1 MRAVPTWIDKVHDRD
16 KVEQCIYDLAFKPD
30 GSQLIVAAGNRVLVY
45 DTSDG
50 TLIQPL
56 KGHKDTV
63 YCVAYAKDGK
73 RFASGSADKSII
85 IWTSKLEGILKY
97 THNDSIQCVAYNP
110 VSHQLASCSSGD
122 FGLWSPEQ
130 KSVSKHKVNS
140 KITCCGW
147 TNDGQYLA
155 LGMMNG
161 VVSIRNK
168 NGEEKVKIERPG
180 GSSSPIWSI
189 AWNPSKDWWKW
200 MPFCEGEDDEAVDV
214 DSSMPEPLC
223 LLIDTAYSQ
232 SCSSRVEVLGLGRQ
246 LERERQAGRGAET
259 DRSGGE
265 EGEPMLQ
272 GAFSD
277 PDHFSQLRDEHND
290 ILAVA
295 DWGQKL
301 SFYQLSGKQI
311 GKDRTL
317 TYDPC
322 CVSYFSKGEY
332 IVMGGSDKQASLYTK
347 DGVRLGTIG
356 EQSSWVWTCRVK
368 PDSNY
373 VVLGCQDGT
382 IAFFQL
388 IFSTVHGLYKDRYAY
403 RDSMTDV
410 IVQHLITE
418 QKVRIK
424 CRELVKKI
432 AIYRNRLA
440 IQLPEKI
447 LIYELYSDDSSDM
460 HYRIKEKICRKFEC
474 NLLVVCS
481 QHIILCQEKRLQC
494 LSFTSIKEKEWL
506 MESLIRYIKVI
517 GGPPGREGLLVG
529 LKNGAILKIFVD
541 NPFAITLLK
550 QSTSVR
556 CLDMS
561 TSRSKLA
568 VVDEHNTCLVYDIH
582 TKELLFQ
589 EPNANSVAWNTQ
601 CEDMLCFS
609 GSGYLNIK
617 ASNFPV
623 HQQKLQGFVVGYNGS
638 KIFCLHVY
646 SMSAVEVPQSA
657 PMYQYLERRMF
668 KEAYQ
673 IACLGVTD
681 SDWRDLAT
689 EALEGL
695 DFDTAKK
702 AFIRVRDL
710 RYLELINSIEERKKR
725 GESDTE
731 LFLADVYA
739 YQGKFHEAAR
749 LYKRTGLESRALSM
763 YTDLRM
769 FEYAKEFVGA
779 ADPKNTRMLM
789 SKQADWA
796 KNSKEP
802 RAAAQMYLTAGEH
815 LKAIDI
821 IGEHGWVD
829 MLIDIAR
836 KLDKAE
842 REPLAKC
849 AAYFQKLKHH
859 GYASE
864 TYSKMGDLQ
873 ALVHLHVEARH
884 WDEAFS
890 LVEKHA
896 QFKDDVYVPYAQW
909 LAENDRFEEAQKAFH
924 KAGRQSEAV
933 KVLEQLTHNAVVE
946 SRFNDAAYYY
956 WMLSM
961 QCLDIARENEER
973 KEEMLKK
980 FKRFQH
986 LAELYHVYHSIQ
998 RYTVRCSPQMKD
1010 EPFSS
1015 HMPETLFNI
1024 SRYLLH
1030 NLTKDVPLGIS
1041 KVNTLYALAKQS
1053 RTLGAFKLARHAYEK
1068 LQDLHVPSRFQESM
1082 DLGSLTV
1089 RSKPYHDNED
1099 LIPMCYRC
1107 STNNPLLNSQ
1117 GSVCINCKQPFIYS
1131 ASSYEVLP
1139 LVQFYLDKGI
1149 GDEEAVSLIDLE
1161 VPCIDRKAARWQEMS
1176 SGESQSLKLDDG
1188 TEDIE
1193 EDPFMAKLSFEQ
1205 GGSDFVPVV
1214 VSRSVLRS
1222 MSRRDVL
1229 IKRWPKPLQWEYY
1242 RSLLPDVSIT
1252 MCPSCFQMFHSEDYE
1267 LLVLQ
1272 HNCCPYCRRPIDEP
1286 N

>member
-1 MRAVPTWIDKVHDRD
+1 MYCFVFLCV
-16 KVEQCIYDLAFKPD
+16 
-30 GSQLIVAAGNRVLVY
+30 LIVAAGNRVLVY
-45 DTSDG
+45 DTADG

-97 THNDSIQCVAYNP
+97 THNDSIQCVSYNP
-110 VSHQLASCSSGD
+110 VTHQLASCSSGD

-130 KSVSKHKVNS
+130 KSVSKHKVSS

-155 LGMMNG
+155 LGMMSG

-189 AWNPSKDWWKW
+189 AWNPSKD
-200 MPFCEGEDDEAVDV
+200 
-214 DSSMPEPLC
+214 
-223 LLIDTAYSQ
+223 
-232 SCSSRVEVLGLGRQ
+232 
-246 LERERQAGRGAET
+246 
-259 DRSGGE
+259 
-265 EGEPMLQ
+265 
-272 GAFSD
+272 
-277 PDHFSQLRDEHND
+277 EHHD

-295 DWGQKL
+295 DWGQRL

-311 GKDRTL
+311 GKDRQL
-317 TYDPC
+317 NFDPC

-332 IVMGGSDKQASLYTK
+332 IVIGGSDKQASLYTK

-356 EQSSWVWTCRVK
+356 EQNSWVWTCRVK

-373 VVLGCQDGT
+373 VVVGCQDGT

-418 QKVRIK
+418 QKGTLIN
-424 CRELVKKI
+424 LL
-432 AIYRNRLA
+432 NTPQ
-440 IQLPEKI
+440 QLFHTKTHSCEYTSFPDHHTLQRGYI
-447 LIYELYSDDSSDM
+447 LKHL
-460 HYRIKEKICRKFEC
+460 C
-474 NLLVVCS
+474 NLNNACGRCENRML
-481 QHIILCQEKRLQC
+481 EKRLQC
-494 LSFTSIKEKEWL
+494 LSFTSVKEKEWI

-541 NPFAITLLK
+541 NPFPITLLK
-550 QSTSVR
+550 QNTSVR

-646 SMSAVEVPQSA
+646 SMAAVEVPQSA

-702 AFIRVRDL
+702 
-710 RYLELINSIEERKKR
+710 ERKKR
-725 GESDTE
+725 GENNSE

-739 YQGKFHEAAR
+739 YQGKFHEAAK
-749 LYKRTGLESRALSM
+749 LYKRSGYDNRALTM

-769 FEYAKEFVGA
+769 FEYAKDFLA
-779 ADPKNTRMLM
+779 SADPKDTKLLM
-789 SKQADWA
+789 KKQADWA

-802 RAAAQMYLTAGEH
+802 RAAADMYLTAGENM
-815 LKAIDI
+815 KAIEI

-829 MLIDIAR
+829 MLIDLAR

-842 REPLAKC
+842 REPLSRC
-849 AAYFQKLKHH
+849 AEFFQKLNHH
-859 GYASE
+859 GYAAE
-864 TYSKMGDLQ
+864 TYSKMGDLK
-873 ALVHLHVEARH
+873 ALVQLHVQARH

-890 LVEKHA
+890 LVEKHP
-896 QFKDDVYVPYAQW
+896 QYKDDVYVPYAQW

-924 KAGRQSEAV
+924 KAGRQAEAV

-946 SRFNDAAYYY
+946 SRFNDASYYY

-961 QCLDIARENEER
+961 QCLDIARDNEEK

-980 FKRFQH
+980 FHCFQH
-986 LAELYHVYHSIQ
+986 LAELYHVYHSIH
-998 RYTVRCSPQMKD
+998 RYMV

-1015 HMPETLFNI
+1015 NMPETLFNL
-1024 SRYLLH
+1024 SRFLFH
-1030 NLTKDVPLGIS
+1030 NLTKDIPLGIS
-1041 KVNTLYALAKQS
+1041 KVYTLYALAKQS
-1053 RTLGAFKLARHAYEK
+1053 KALGAYKVARHAFEK
-1068 LQDLHVPSRFQESM
+1068 LQGLKIPARFQESM
-1082 DLGSLTV
+1082 ELSCVTV
-1089 RSKPYHDNED
+1089 RSKPYHDNEE

-1107 STNNPLLNSQ
+1107 STNNPLLNNQ
-1117 GSVCINCKQPFIYS
+1117 GNACVNCRQPFIFS

-1139 LVQFYLDKGI
+1139 LVEFYLEEGI
-1149 GDEEAVSLIDLE
+1149 TDEEAVSLIDLE
-1161 VPCIDRKAARWQEMS
+1161 VLRVDRKTSRWQEMS
-1176 SGESQSLKLDDG
+1176 SGG
-1188 TEDIE
+1188 I
-1193 EDPFMAKLSFEQ
+1193 
-1205 GGSDFVPVV
+1205 
-1214 VSRSVLRS
+1214 
-1222 MSRRDVL
+1222 
-1229 IKRWPKPLQWEYY
+1229 
-1242 RSLLPDVSIT
+1242 LLPKHT
-1252 MCPSCFQMFHSEDYE
+1252 LALQNYT
-1267 LLVLQ
+1267 LLK
-1272 HNCCPYCRRPIDEP
+1272 
-1286 N
+1286 

>member
-1 MRAVPTWIDKVHDRD
+1 LRIENTVCTVEKPLCLWNESMKTW
-16 KVEQCIYDLAFKPD
+16 KPNI
-30 GSQLIVAAGNRVLVY
+30 SVCVCVQVY
-45 DTSDG
+45 DTADG

-110 VSHQLASCSSGD
+110 VTHQLASCSSGD

-130 KSVSKHKVNS
+130 KSVSKHKVSS

-189 AWNPSKDWWKW
+189 AWNPSKTGL
-200 MPFCEGEDDEAVDV
+200 MFFNESRGMCHTG
-214 DSSMPEPLC
+214 LC
-223 LLIDTAYSQ
+223 V
-232 SCSSRVEVLGLGRQ
+232 C
-246 LERERQAGRGAET
+246 
-259 DRSGGE
+259 
-265 EGEPMLQ
+265 
-272 GAFSD
+272 F
-277 PDHFSQLRDEHND
+277 RDEHND

-295 DWGQKL
+295 DWGQRL
-301 SFYQLSGKQI
+301 SFYQLSGKQM
-311 GKDRTL
+311 GKDRQL
-317 TYDPC
+317 NFDPC
-322 CVSYFSKGEY
+322 CVSFFSKGEY

-373 VVLGCQDGT
+373 VVRHLS
-382 IAFFQL
+382 IVAKL
-388 IFSTVHGLYKDRYAY
+388 NVIFTYYC
-403 RDSMTDV
+403 
-410 IVQHLITE
+410 IVL
-418 QKVRIK
+418 RIK

-432 AIYRNRLA
+432 AIYRSRLA

-447 LIYELYSDDSSDM
+447 LIYELHSDDSSDM
-460 HYRIKEKICRKFEC
+460 HYRVKEKICKRFEC

-494 LSFTSIKEKEWL
+494 LSFTAVREKEWL

-517 GGPPGREGLLVG
+517 GGPSGREGLLVG

-550 QSTSVR
+550 QNTSVR

-568 VVDEHNTCLVYDIH
+568 VVDEHNTCLVYDIN

-646 SMSAVEVPQSA
+646 SMAAVEVPQSA

-668 KEAYQ
+668 QEAYQ

-681 SDWRDLAT
+681 NDWKDLAT

-695 DFDTAKK
+695 DFHTAKK

-725 GESDTE
+725 GESNNQ

-739 YQGKFHEAAR
+739 YQGKFHEAAK
-749 LYKRTGLESRALSM
+749 LYRKTENTEKISFYLS
-763 YTDLRM
+763 
-769 FEYAKEFVGA
+769 KNVFVMKDFLGS
-779 ADPKNTRMLM
+779 ADPKDTKLLM
-789 SKQADWA
+789 KKQADWA

-802 RAAAQMYLTAGEH
+802 RAAADMYLTAGEH
-815 LKAIDI
+815 MKAIEI
-821 IGEHGWVD
+821 IGEHGWMD
-829 MLIDIAR
+829 MLIDLAR

-842 REPLAKC
+842 REPLSRC
-849 AAYFQKLKHH
+849 AVFFKKFNHH
-859 GYASE
+859 GYAAE
-864 TYSKMGDLQ
+864 IYNKMGDLK
-873 ALVHLHVEARH
+873 ALVQLHVDARH

-890 LVEKHA
+890 LVEKHS
-896 QFKDDVYVPYAQW
+896 QFRDDVYVPYAQW
-909 LAENDRFEEAQKAFH
+909 LAEHDRFEEAQRAFH
-924 KAGRQSEAV
+924 KAGRQAEAV
-933 KVLEQLTHNAVVE
+933 RVLEQLTHNAVVE
-946 SRFNDAAYYY
+946 SRFNDASYYY

-961 QCLDIARENEER
+961 QCLDIARDNTEK

-980 FKRFQH
+980 FHSFQH
-986 LAELYHVYHSIQ
+986 LAELYHVYHSVH
-998 RYTVRCSPQMKD
+998 RYMS

-1015 HMPETLFNI
+1015 NMPEILFNI
-1024 SRYLLH
+1024 SRFLFH
-1030 NLTKDVPLGIS
+1030 NLTRDAPMGIS
-1041 KVNTLYALAKQS
+1041 KVDTLYALAKQS
-1053 RTLGAFKLARHAYEK
+1053 KLLGAYKVARHAFEK
-1068 LQDLHVPSRFQESM
+1068 LQGLKIPSRYQDSM
-1082 DLGSLTV
+1082 ELSCLTV
-1089 RSKPYHDNED
+1089 RSKPYRDSED

-1107 STNNPLLNSQ
+1107 STNNPLLNNQ
-1117 GSVCINCKQPFIYS
+1117 GNSCINCRQPFIYS

-1139 LVQFYLDKGI
+1139 LVEFYLEDDI
-1149 GDEEAVSLIDLE
+1149 SDEEAVSLIDLE
-1161 VPCIDRKAARWQEMS
+1161 VPRVQTNSK
-1176 SGESQSLKLDDG
+1176 SQCLRMDDG
-1188 TEDIE
+1188 TEDPE
-1193 EDPFMAKLSFEQ
+1193 DDPFTAKLSFEQ
-1205 GGSDFVPVV
+1205 GGRAFVPVLV
-1214 VSRSVLRS
+1214 NRAVLRS

-1229 IKRWPKPLQWEYY
+1229 IKRWPRPLSWQYY

-1286 N
+1286 S

>member
-1 MRAVPTWIDKVHDRD
+1 MRAVLAWKEPVRD
-16 KVEQCIYDLAFKPD
+16 QCVYDLAFKPD
-30 GSQLIVAAGNRVLVY
+30 GTQLIVAAGKRVLVF
-45 DTSDG
+45 DAVDG
-50 TLIQPL
+50 TIHPPL

-97 THNDSIQCVAYNP
+97 THNDSIQCLAYNP
-110 VSHQLASCSSGD
+110 VTHQLASCSTGD

-130 KSVSKHKVNS
+130 KSVNKHKVNS

-161 VVSIRNK
+161 VISIRNK

-189 AWNPSKDWWKW
+189 AWNPSKD
-200 MPFCEGEDDEAVDV
+200 
-214 DSSMPEPLC
+214 
-223 LLIDTAYSQ
+223 
-232 SCSSRVEVLGLGRQ
+232 
-246 LERERQAGRGAET
+246 
-259 DRSGGE
+259 
-265 EGEPMLQ
+265 
-272 GAFSD
+272 
-277 PDHFSQLRDEHND
+277 EHND

-317 TYDPC
+317 NYDPC

-347 DGVRLGTIG
+347 DGVRLGSIG
-356 EQSSWVWTCRVK
+356 EQNSWVWTCGVR
-368 PDSNY
+368 PDSNF

-382 IAFFQL
+382 ITCYQL

-403 RDSMTDV
+403 RDNMTDV

-418 QKVRIK
+418 QKVRIR

-447 LIYELYSDDSSDM
+447 FIYELYSDDSTDM
-460 HYRIKEKICRKFEC
+460 HYRIKEKIGRKFEC

-494 LSFTSIKEKEWL
+494 LSFTSVREKEWV

-541 NPFAITLLK
+541 NPFSITLLK
-550 QSTSVR
+550 LSTSVR

-561 TSRSKLA
+561 ASRNKLA
-568 VVDEHNTCLVYDIH
+568 VVDEHNTLLVYDIH
-582 TKELLFQ
+582 NKELLFQ

-609 GSGYLNIK
+609 GNGYLNIK

-623 HQQKLQGFVVGYNGS
+623 HQQKMQGFVVGYNGS

-657 PMYQYLERRMF
+657 PMYQYLEKKMF

-702 AFIRVRDL
+702 AFIRIRDL
-710 RYLELINSIEERKKR
+710 RYLELINTIEERKKR
-725 GESDTE
+725 GESDNE
-731 LFLADVYA
+731 LFLADVFA
-739 YQGKFHEAAR
+739 NQGKFHEAAN
-749 LYKRTGLESRALSM
+749 LYKRSNQESRALSM

-769 FEYAKEFVGA
+769 FEFAKEYVGGT
-779 ADPKNTRMLM
+779 DPKSSRDLIT
-789 SKQADWA
+789 KQADWA
-796 KNSKEP
+796 KSSKEP
-802 RAAAQMYLTAGEH
+802 RAAAEMYLSAGEH
-815 LKAIDI
+815 LKAIEI
-821 IGEHGWVD
+821 IGENGWAD
-829 MLIDIAR
+829 MLITLAR
-836 KLDKAE
+836 KLDKAD

-849 AAYFQKLKHH
+849 AHYFKKLQHH

-873 ALVHLHVEARH
+873 ALVQLHVETRH

-890 LVEKHA
+890 IVEKHP
-896 QFKDDVYVPYAQW
+896 QFKNNVYVPYAQW
-909 LAENDRFEEAQKAFH
+909 LAENDRFEEAQNAFH
-924 KAGRQSEAV
+924 KAGLQNEAV

-946 SRFNDAAYYY
+946 NRFSDAGYYY

-961 QCLDIARENEER
+961 QCLDIARESGDQCSD
-973 KEEMLKK
+973 MLGK
-980 FKRFQH
+980 FDRFQH
-986 LAELYHVYHSIQ
+986 LAELYHVYRSIQ
-998 RYTVRCSPQMKD
+998 RYTD

-1024 SRYLLH
+1024 CRFLLN
-1030 NLTKDVPLGIS
+1030 NLTKEIPPGIS

-1053 RTLGAFKLARHAYEK
+1053 RRLGAYKLARYSYEK
-1068 LQDLHVPSRFQESM
+1068 LQELHIPSRFQDSVEV
-1082 DLGSLTV
+1082 GTLTI
-1089 RSKPYHDNED
+1089 RSKPFHDSED
-1099 LIPMCYRC
+1099 LIEGMMCYRC
-1107 STNNPLLNSQ
+1107 STNNPLLNNQ
-1117 GSVCINCKQPFIYS
+1117 GSVCINCRQPFIYS

-1139 LVQFYLDKGI
+1139 LVQFYLEEGI

-1161 VPCIDRKAARWQEMS
+1161 VPRSDERDTQWHNAGR
-1176 SGESQSLKLDDG
+1176 GESQSLRMDDSFS
-1188 TEDIE
+1188 EAE
-1193 EDPFMAKLSFEQ
+1193 EDPFTAKMTFEQ
-1205 GGSDFVPVV
+1205 GGSEFVPVKV
-1214 VSRSVLRS
+1214 NRSVLRS

-1229 IKRWPKPLQWEYY
+1229 IKRWPRPLKWEYF

-1252 MCPSCFQMFHSEDYE
+1252 MCPTCFKMFHSEDYE

-1272 HNCCPYCRRPIDEP
+1272 HSCCPYCRRPIDEP

>member
-1 MRAVPTWIDKVHDRD
+1 MRAAPAWIDKVHDRD
-16 KVEQCIYDLAFKPD
+16 KVEQCIYDVAFKPD
-30 GSQLIVAAGNRVLVY
+30 GTQLIVAAGNRVLVY
-45 DTSDG
+45 DTADG
-50 TLIQPL
+50 TLVQPL

-97 THNDSIQCVAYNP
+97 THNDSIQCVSYNP
-110 VSHQLASCSSGD
+110 VTHQLASCSSGD

-130 KSVSKHKVNS
+130 KSVSKHKVSS

-155 LGMMNG
+155 LGMMSG

-189 AWNPSKDWWKW
+189 AWNPSKYIHKCSVQTEEKKTGVSTDWA
-200 MPFCEGEDDEAVDV
+200 CI
-214 DSSMPEPLC
+214 
-223 LLIDTAYSQ
+223 LLN
-232 SCSSRVEVLGLGRQ
+232 CSFV
-246 LERERQAGRGAET
+246 
-259 DRSGGE
+259 
-265 EGEPMLQ
+265 
-272 GAFSD
+272 
-277 PDHFSQLRDEHND
+277 
-290 ILAVA
+290 
-295 DWGQKL
+295 
-301 SFYQLSGKQI
+301 QI
-311 GKDRTL
+311 GKERQL
-317 TYDPC
+317 NFDPC

-347 DGVRLGTIG
+347 DGVRLGTIT
-356 EQSSWVWTCRVK
+356 EQNSWVWTCRVK

-373 VVLGCQDGT
+373 VVVGCQDGT
-382 IAFFQL
+382 IAFFHL
-388 IFSTVHGLYKDRYAY
+388 VFSTVHGLYKDRYAY

-432 AIYRNRLA
+432 AIYRSRLA

-447 LIYELYSDDSSDM
+447 LIYELSSDDSSDM
-460 HYRIKEKICRKFEC
+460 HYRVKEKICRRFEC

-494 LSFTSIKEKEWL
+494 LSFSSVKEKEWI

-541 NPFAITLLK
+541 NPFPILLLK

-561 TSRSKLA
+561 TSRRKLA
-568 VVDEHNTCLVYDIH
+568 VVDEHSICMVYDIH

-609 GSGYLNIK
+609 GSSYLNIK

-623 HQQKLQGFVVGYNGS
+623 HQQKMQGFVVGYNGS

-646 SMSAVEVPQSA
+646 SMAAVEVPQSA

-725 GESDTE
+725 GENNSE

-739 YQGKFHEAAR
+739 YQGKFHEAAK
-749 LYKRTGLESRALSM
+749 LYKKSGHDNRALTM

-769 FEYAKEFVGA
+769 FEYAKDFLASG
-779 ADPKNTRMLM
+779 DPKDTKLLM
-789 SKQADWA
+789 KKQADWA

-802 RAAAQMYLTAGEH
+802 RTAAEMYLTAGENM
-815 LKAIDI
+815 KAIEI
-821 IGEHGWVD
+821 IGMHGWVD
-829 MLIDIAR
+829 MLIDLAR

-842 REPLAKC
+842 REPLARC
-849 AAYFQKLKHH
+849 AEFFKKLNHH
-859 GYASE
+859 GYAAE
-864 TYSKMGDLQ
+864 TYSKMGDLK
-873 ALVHLHVEARH
+873 ALVQLHVEAKH

-890 LVEKHA
+890 LVGKHS
-896 QFKDDVYVPYAQW
+896 QYKDDVYVPYAQW

-924 KAGRQSEAV
+924 KAGRQAEAV

-946 SRFNDAAYYY
+946 SRFNDASYYY

-961 QCLDIARENEER
+961 QCLDIARDDGE
-973 KEEMLKK
+973 KKAEMLEK
-980 FKRFQH
+980 FHSFQH
-986 LAELYHVYHSIQ
+986 LAELYHVYHSIY
-998 RYTVRCSPQMKD
+998 RYMV

-1015 HMPETLFNI
+1015 NMPETLFNL
-1024 SRYLLH
+1024 SRFLFH
-1030 NLTKDVPLGIS
+1030 NLTKDIPLGIS
-1041 KVNTLYALAKQS
+1041 KVYTLYALAKQGKA
-1053 RTLGAFKLARHAYEK
+1053 LGGYKVARHAFEK
-1068 LQDLHVPSRFQESM
+1068 LHGLRIPTRFQESM
-1082 DLGSLTV
+1082 ELSCLTV
-1089 RSKPYHDNED
+1089 RSKPYHDSED

-1107 STNNPLLNSQ
+1107 STHNPLLSNQ
-1117 GSVCINCKQPFIYS
+1117 GNACVNCRQPFIYS

-1139 LVQFYLDKGI
+1139 LVEFYLEGGI
-1149 GDEEAVSLIDLE
+1149 MDEEAVSLIDLE
-1161 VPCIDRKAARWQEMS
+1161 VPRTDRKTPRWKEMG
-1176 SGESQSLKLDDG
+1176 SGESQLLRLDDDVEG
-1188 TEDIE
+1188 PE
-1193 EDPFMAKLSFEQ
+1193 EDPFTAKLSFEQ
-1205 GGSDFVPVV
+1205 GGSEFVPVTV
-1214 VSRSVLRS
+1214 NRAVLRS

-1229 IKRWPKPLQWEYY
+1229 IKRWPKPLRWQYY

-1272 HNCCPYCRRPIDEP
+1272 HNCCPYCRRPFDEP

>member
-1 MRAVPTWIDKVHDRD
+1 MTPSSVLPTTLSLTSLPPAP
-16 KVEQCIYDLAFKPD
+16 LAT
-30 GSQLIVAAGNRVLVY
+30 LVFGPRSKNLS
-45 DTSDG
+45 TS
-50 TLIQPL
+50 I
-56 KGHKDTV
+56 K
-63 YCVAYAKDGK
+63 
-73 RFASGSADKSII
+73 
-85 IWTSKLEGILKY
+85 
-97 THNDSIQCVAYNP
+97 
-110 VSHQLASCSSGD
+110 
-122 FGLWSPEQ
+122 
-130 KSVSKHKVNS
+130 
-140 KITCCGW
+140 W

-180 GSSSPIWSI
+180 GSSSSILSI
-189 AWNPSKDWWKW
+189 AWNPSK
-200 MPFCEGEDDEAVDV
+200 
-214 DSSMPEPLC
+214 
-223 LLIDTAYSQ
+223 
-232 SCSSRVEVLGLGRQ
+232 
-246 LERERQAGRGAET
+246 
-259 DRSGGE
+259 
-265 EGEPMLQ
+265 
-272 GAFSD
+272 
-277 PDHFSQLRDEHND
+277 DEHND

-356 EQSSWVWTCRVK
+356 EQNAWVWTCRVK
-368 PDSNY
+368 PDSNF

-382 IAFFQL
+382 IACYQL

-460 HYRIKEKICRKFEC
+460 HYRTKEKICRKFEC

-494 LSFTSIKEKEWL
+494 LSFTSVREKEWV

-541 NPFAITLLK
+541 NPFPITLLK
-550 QSTSVR
+550 LSTSVR

-561 TSRSKLA
+561 ASRKKLA
-568 VVDEHNTCLVYDIH
+568 VVDEHNALLVYDINS
-582 TKELLFQ
+582 KELLFK

-609 GSGYLNIK
+609 GNGYLNIK
-617 ASNFPV
+617 ASDFPV
-623 HQQKLQGFVVGYNGS
+623 HQQKMQGFVVGYNGS

-657 PMYQYLERRMF
+657 PMYQYLERKMF

-702 AFIRVRDL
+702 AFIRIRDL
-710 RYLELINSIEERKKR
+710 RYLELISSIEERKKR
-725 GESDTE
+725 GENDNE

-739 YQGKFHEAAR
+739 YQGKFHEAAK
-749 LYKRTGLESRALSM
+749 LYKRTGQESRALSM

-769 FEYAKEFVGA
+769 FEYAKDFVGA
-779 ADPKNTRMLM
+779 TDPKSSRILM
-789 SKQADWA
+789 TKQADWA
-796 KNSKEP
+796 KSSKEP
-802 RAAAQMYLTAGEH
+802 RAAAEMYLSAGEH

-821 IGEHGWVD
+821 IGEHGWED

-849 AAYFQKLKHH
+849 AFYFKRLKHH

-873 ALVHLHVEARH
+873 ALVQLHVETQH
-884 WDEAFS
+884 WEEAFS
-890 LVEKHA
+890 LVEEHPR
-896 QFKDDVYVPYAQW
+896 FKNDVFVPYAQW

-924 KAGRQSEAV
+924 KAGRQNEAV
-933 KVLEQLTHNAVVE
+933 KVLEQLTQNAVVE
-946 SRFNDAAYYY
+946 NRFNDAGYYY

-961 QCLDIARENEER
+961 QCLDIARAESEDQR
-973 KEEMLKK
+973 DEMLKK
-980 FKRFQH
+980 FERFQH

-998 RYTVRCSPQMKD
+998 RYTD

-1015 HMPETLFNI
+1015 HMPDTLFNI
-1024 SRYLLH
+1024 CRFLLN
-1030 NLTKDVPLGIS
+1030 NLTKDIPKGIS
-1041 KVNTLYALAKQS
+1041 KVSTLYALAKQS
-1053 RTLGAFKLARHAYEK
+1053 RNLGAYKLARYCYEK
-1068 LQDLHVPSRFQESM
+1068 LQELYTPSRFQDSIEL
-1082 DLGSLTV
+1082 DSLTI
-1089 RSKPYHDNED
+1089 RSKPCHDSEE
-1099 LIPMCYRC
+1099 LIEGMLCFRC
-1107 STNNPLLNSQ
+1107 STSNPLLNNQ
-1117 GSVCINCKQPFIYS
+1117 GSVCINCRQPFIYS
-1131 ASSYEVLP
+1131 ASSYEILP
-1139 LVQFYLDKGI
+1139 LVQFYLEEGI
-1149 GDEEAVSLIDLE
+1149 SDEEAVSLIDLE
-1161 VPCIDRKAARWQEMS
+1161 VPHMDQRDARWQDMDN
-1176 SGESQSLKLDDG
+1176 GELQALRMDDGLDDA
-1188 TEDIE
+1188 E
-1193 EDPFMAKLSFEQ
+1193 EDPFTAKMSFEQ
-1205 GGSDFVPVV
+1205 GGSTFVPVK

-1229 IKRWPKPLQWEYY
+1229 IKRWPRPLKWEYF

-1252 MCPSCFQMFHSEDYE
+1252 MCPTCFKMFHSEDYE

>member
-1 MRAVPTWIDKVHDRD
+1 MRAVLAWKEKIRD
-16 KVEQCIYDLAFKPD
+16 QCVYDIAFKPD
-30 GSQLIVAAGNRVLVY
+30 GSQLIIAAGLRVLVY
-45 DTSDG
+45 DTADG
-50 TLIQPL
+50 ALIQPL
-56 KGHKDTV
+56 KGHKDIV

-97 THNDSIQCVAYNP
+97 IHNDSIQCVAYNP
-110 VSHQLASCSSGD
+110 VTHQLASCSSGD

-130 KSVSKHKVNS
+130 KSVNKHKVSS

-189 AWNPSKDWWKW
+189 AWNPSKD
-200 MPFCEGEDDEAVDV
+200 
-214 DSSMPEPLC
+214 
-223 LLIDTAYSQ
+223 
-232 SCSSRVEVLGLGRQ
+232 
-246 LERERQAGRGAET
+246 
-259 DRSGGE
+259 
-265 EGEPMLQ
+265 
-272 GAFSD
+272 
-277 PDHFSQLRDEHND
+277 EHND

-311 GKDRTL
+311 GKDRSL

-356 EQSSWVWTCRVK
+356 EQNAWVWTCRVK
-368 PDSNY
+368 PDSNF

-382 IAFFQL
+382 IACYQL

-494 LSFTSIKEKEWL
+494 LSFNSIREKEWL

-541 NPFAITLLK
+541 NPFPITLLK
-550 QSTSVR
+550 LSTSVR

-561 TSRSKLA
+561 ASRNKLA
-568 VVDEHNTCLVYDIH
+568 VVDEHNTLLVYDINS
-582 TKELLFQ
+582 KELLFQ

-609 GSGYLNIK
+609 GNGYLNIK

-623 HQQKLQGFVVGYNGS
+623 HQQKMQGFMVGYNGS

-657 PMYQYLERRMF
+657 PMYQYLERKMY

-702 AFIRVRDL
+702 AFIRIRDL

-725 GESDTE
+725 GENDNE

-739 YQGKFHEAAR
+739 YQGKFHEAAK
-749 LYKRTGLESRALSM
+749 LYKRTGHEPRALSM

-769 FEYAKEFVGA
+769 FEYAK
-779 ADPKNTRMLM
+779 
-789 SKQADWA
+789 
-796 KNSKEP
+796 
-802 RAAAQMYLTAGEH
+802 
-815 LKAIDI
+815 
-821 IGEHGWVD
+821 
-829 MLIDIAR
+829 
-836 KLDKAE
+836 
-842 REPLAKC
+842 
-849 AAYFQKLKHH
+849 
-859 GYASE
+859 
-864 TYSKMGDLQ
+864 
-873 ALVHLHVEARH
+873 
-884 WDEAFS
+884 
-890 LVEKHA
+890 
-896 QFKDDVYVPYAQW
+896 
-909 LAENDRFEEAQKAFH
+909 
-924 KAGRQSEAV
+924 
-933 KVLEQLTHNAVVE
+933 
-946 SRFNDAAYYY
+946 
-956 WMLSM
+956 
-961 QCLDIARENEER
+961 
-973 KEEMLKK
+973 
-980 FKRFQH
+980 
-986 LAELYHVYHSIQ
+986 
-998 RYTVRCSPQMKD
+998 
-1010 EPFSS
+1010 
-1015 HMPETLFNI
+1015 
-1024 SRYLLH
+1024 
-1030 NLTKDVPLGIS
+1030 
-1041 KVNTLYALAKQS
+1041 VN
-1053 RTLGAFKLARHAYEK
+1053 
-1068 LQDLHVPSRFQESM
+1068 
-1082 DLGSLTV
+1082 
-1089 RSKPYHDNED
+1089 
-1099 LIPMCYRC
+1099 
-1107 STNNPLLNSQ
+1107 
-1117 GSVCINCKQPFIYS
+1117 
-1131 ASSYEVLP
+1131 
-1139 LVQFYLDKGI
+1139 
-1149 GDEEAVSLIDLE
+1149 
-1161 VPCIDRKAARWQEMS
+1161 
-1176 SGESQSLKLDDG
+1176 
-1188 TEDIE
+1188 
-1193 EDPFMAKLSFEQ
+1193 
-1205 GGSDFVPVV
+1205 
-1214 VSRSVLRS
+1214 
-1222 MSRRDVL
+1222 
-1229 IKRWPKPLQWEYY
+1229 
-1242 RSLLPDVSIT
+1242 PD
-1252 MCPSCFQMFHSEDYE
+1252 
-1267 LLVLQ
+1267 
-1272 HNCCPYCRRPIDEP
+1272 
-1286 N
+1286 

>member
-1 MRAVPTWIDKVHDRD
+1 MRAVLAWKEIIRD
-16 KVEQCIYDLAFKPD
+16 QCVYDIAFKPD
-30 GSQLIVAAGNRVLVY
+30 GSQVIVAAGLRVLVY
-45 DTSDG
+45 DTADG
-50 TLIQPL
+50 SIIQPL
-56 KGHKDTV
+56 KGHKDIV
-63 YCVAYAKDGK
+63 YCVAYAKDG
-73 RFASGSADKSII
+73 
-85 IWTSKLEGILKY
+85 
-97 THNDSIQCVAYNP
+97 
-110 VSHQLASCSSGD
+110 
-122 FGLWSPEQ
+122 LWSPEQ
-130 KSVSKHKVNS
+130 KSVNKHKVSS

-180 GSSSPIWSI
+180 GTSSPIWSI
-189 AWNPSKDWWKW
+189 AWNPSK
-200 MPFCEGEDDEAVDV
+200 
-214 DSSMPEPLC
+214 
-223 LLIDTAYSQ
+223 
-232 SCSSRVEVLGLGRQ
+232 
-246 LERERQAGRGAET
+246 
-259 DRSGGE
+259 
-265 EGEPMLQ
+265 
-272 GAFSD
+272 
-277 PDHFSQLRDEHND
+277 DEHND

-295 DWGQKL
+295 DWGQKMT
-301 SFYQLSGKQI
+301 FYQLSGKQI

-356 EQSSWVWTCRVK
+356 EQNSWVWTCRVK
-368 PDSNY
+368 PDSNF

-382 IAFFQL
+382 IACYQL

-424 CRELVKKI
+424 CRDLVKKI

-494 LSFTSIKEKEWL
+494 LSFTSVREKEWV

-541 NPFAITLLK
+541 NPFPITLLK
-550 QSTSVR
+550 LSTSVR

-561 TSRSKLA
+561 ASRNKLA
-568 VVDEHNTCLVYDIH
+568 VVDEHNTLLVYDINS
-582 TKELLFQ
+582 KELLFQ

-609 GSGYLNIK
+609 GNGYLNIK

-623 HQQKLQGFVVGYNGS
+623 HQQKMQGFMVGYNGS

-657 PMYQYLERRMF
+657 PMYQYLERKMF
-668 KEAYQ
+668 KEAYH

-702 AFIRVRDL
+702 
-710 RYLELINSIEERKKR
+710 ERKKR
-725 GESDTE
+725 GESDNE

-739 YQGKFHEAAR
+739 YQGKFHEAAK
-749 LYKRTGLESRALSM
+749 LYKRTGQESRALSM

-779 ADPKNTRMLM
+779 TDPKSSRILM
-789 SKQADWA
+789 TKQADWA
-796 KNSKEP
+796 KSSKEP
-802 RAAAQMYLTAGEH
+802 RAAAEMYLSAGEH

-821 IGEHGWVD
+821 IGEHGWAD

-842 REPLAKC
+842 REPLSKC
-849 AAYFQKLKHH
+849 AFYFKKLKHH

-873 ALVHLHVEARH
+873 ALVQLHVETRH

-890 LVEKHA
+890 LVEKHP
-896 QFKDDVYVPYAQW
+896 QFRNDVFVPYAQW

-924 KAGRQSEAV
+924 KAGRQNEAV

-946 SRFNDAAYYY
+946 NRFNDAGYYY

-961 QCLDIARENEER
+961 QCLDIARESEDQR
-973 KEEMLKK
+973 DEMLKK
-980 FKRFQH
+980 FERFQH
-986 LAELYHVYHSIQ
+986 LAELYHVYRSIQ
-998 RYTVRCSPQMKD
+998 RYTD

-1024 SRYLLH
+1024 CRFLLN
-1030 NLTKDVPLGIS
+1030 NLTKDIPPGIS

-1053 RTLGAFKLARHAYEK
+1053 GKLGAYKLARYSYEK
-1068 LQDLHVPSRFQESM
+1068 LQELHIPSRFQESIE
-1082 DLGSLTV
+1082 LGSLTI
-1089 RSKPYHDNED
+1089 RSKPFHDSED
-1099 LIPMCYRC
+1099 LIEGMMCYRC
-1107 STNNPLLNSQ
+1107 STNNPLLNNQ
-1117 GSVCINCKQPFIYS
+1117 GSVCINCRQPFIYS

-1139 LVQFYLDKGI
+1139 LVQFYLEEGI

-1161 VPCIDRKAARWQEMS
+1161 VPHTDQRDARWQDMDN
-1176 SGESQSLKLDDG
+1176 GELQALRMDDG
-1188 TEDIE
+1188 FDDTE
-1193 EDPFMAKLSFEQ
+1193 EDPFTAKMSFEQ
-1205 GGSDFVPVV
+1205 GGSNFVPVK

-1229 IKRWPKPLQWEYY
+1229 IKRWPRPLKWEYF

-1252 MCPSCFQMFHSEDYE
+1252 MCPTCFKMFHSEDYE

>member
-1 MRAVPTWIDKVHDRD
+1 MRAVPAWIDKIRDRD
-16 KVEQCIYDLAFKPD
+16 KPD
-30 GSQLIVAAGNRVLVY
+30 GSQLIVAAGFRVLVY

-97 THNDSIQCVAYNP
+97 THSDSIQCIAYNP
-110 VSHQLASCSSGD
+110 VTHQLASCSSGD

-130 KSVSKHKVNS
+130 KSVSKHKVSS

-180 GSSSPIWSI
+180 GSASPIWSI
-189 AWNPSKDWWKW
+189 AWNPSKLV
-200 MPFCEGEDDEAVDV
+200 FLNYNTDDEAVG
-214 DSSMPEPLC
+214 DSFELDTSTGKSN
-223 LLIDTAYSQ
+223 LLY
-232 SCSSRVEVLGLGRQ
+232 C
-246 LERERQAGRGAET
+246 
-259 DRSGGE
+259 
-265 EGEPMLQ
+265 P
-272 GAFSD
+272 
-277 PDHFSQLRDEHND
+277 RDEHND

-356 EQSSWVWTCRVK
+356 DQSSWVWSCRVK

-382 IAFFQL
+382 IACYQL

-460 HYRIKEKICRKFEC
+460 HYRIKEKICRKLEC

-494 LSFTSIKEKEWL
+494 LSFTSVREKEWL

-550 QSTSVR
+550 LSTSVR

-561 TSRSKLA
+561 ASRNKLA
-568 VVDEHNTCLVYDIH
+568 VVDEHNTLLVYDI
-582 TKELLFQ
+582 TSKELLFQ

-617 ASNFPV
+617 ASDFPV

-657 PMYQYLERRMF
+657 PMYQYLEKRMF

-681 SDWRDLAT
+681 NDWRDLAS

-725 GESDTE
+725 GENDNE

-739 YQGKFHEAAR
+739 YQGKFHEAAK
-749 LYKRTGLESRALSM
+749 LYKRTGHESRALSM

-779 ADPKNTRMLM
+779 ADPKNSRMLM
-789 SKQADWA
+789 TKQADWA
-796 KNSKEP
+796 KSSKEP
-802 RAAAQMYLTAGEH
+802 RAAAEMYLSAGEH

-821 IGEHGWVD
+821 IGENGWAD

-849 AAYFQKLKHH
+849 ALYFKKLKHH

-873 ALVHLHVEARH
+873 ALVQLHVETRH

-890 LVEKHA
+890 LVEKHP
-896 QFKDDVYVPYAQW
+896 QFKNDVYVPYAQW

-924 KAGRQSEAV
+924 KAGQETKAV

-946 SRFNDAAYYY
+946 SRFNDAGYYY

-961 QCLDIARENEER
+961 QCLDISDEQ
-973 KEEMLKK
+973 KHEMLKK
-980 FKRFQH
+980 FERFQR

-998 RYTVRCSPQMKD
+998 RYTD

-1015 HMPETLFNI
+1015 HVPETLFNI
-1024 SRYLLH
+1024 CRFLLN
-1030 NLTKDVPLGIS
+1030 NLTKDIPLGIS

-1053 RTLGAFKLARHAYEK
+1053 RKLGAFKLARYSYEK
-1068 LQDLHVPSRFQESM
+1068 LQDLHIPSRFQESIE
-1082 DLGSLTV
+1082 LGSLTI
-1089 RSKPYHDNED
+1089 RSKPFHDSEVD
-1099 LIPMCYRC
+1099 VVPGMMCYRC
-1107 STNNPLLNSQ
+1107 STHNPLLNNQ

-1139 LVQFYLDKGI
+1139 LVQFYLDGGI
-1149 GDEEAVSLIDLE
+1149 SDEEAVSLIDLE
-1161 VPCIDRKAARWQEMS
+1161 VPHMGSKAASWQDM
-1176 SGESQSLKLDDG
+1176 G
-1188 TEDIE
+1188 
-1193 EDPFMAKLSFEQ
+1193 Q
-1205 GGSDFVPVV
+1205 GGSDFVPVK
-1214 VSRSVLRS
+1214 VSRSALRS

-1229 IKRWPKPLQWEYY
+1229 IKRWPRPLKWEYF

-1252 MCPSCFQMFHSEDYE
+1252 MCPTCFKMFHSEDYE
-1267 LLVLQ
+1267 LLLLQ

>member
-1 MRAVPTWIDKVHDRD
+1 MRAVLAWKESVRD
-16 KVEQCIYDLAFKPD
+16 QCVYDLAFKPD
-30 GSQLIVAAGNRVLVY
+30 GTQLIVAAGKRVLVF
-45 DTSDG
+45 DAVDG
-50 TLIQPL
+50 TINQPL

-97 THNDSIQCVAYNP
+97 THNDSIQCLAYNP
-110 VSHQLASCSSGD
+110 VTHQLASCSTGD

-130 KSVSKHKVNS
+130 KSVNKHKVNS

-161 VVSIRNK
+161 VISIRNK

-189 AWNPSKDWWKW
+189 AWNPSKD
-200 MPFCEGEDDEAVDV
+200 
-214 DSSMPEPLC
+214 
-223 LLIDTAYSQ
+223 
-232 SCSSRVEVLGLGRQ
+232 
-246 LERERQAGRGAET
+246 
-259 DRSGGE
+259 
-265 EGEPMLQ
+265 
-272 GAFSD
+272 
-277 PDHFSQLRDEHND
+277 EHND

-317 TYDPC
+317 NYDPC
-322 CVSYFSKGEY
+322 CLSYFSKGEY
-332 IVMGGSDKQASLYTK
+332 IVMGGSDKQVSLYTK
-347 DGVRLGTIG
+347 DGVRLGPIG
-356 EQSSWVWTCRVK
+356 EQSSWVWTCGVK
-368 PDSNY
+368 PDQGMNY

-382 IAFFQL
+382 ISCYHL

-403 RDSMTDV
+403 RDNMTDV
-410 IVQHLITE
+410 IVQHLITD
-418 QKVRIK
+418 QKVRIR

-447 LIYELYSDDSSDM
+447 FIYELYSDDSTDM
-460 HYRIKEKICRKFEC
+460 HYRIKEKIGRKFEC

-494 LSFTSIKEKEWL
+494 LSFTSVREKEWV

-517 GGPPGREGLLVG
+517 GGPQAREGLLVG

-541 NPFAITLLK
+541 NPFPITLLK
-550 QSTSVR
+550 LSTSVR

-561 TSRSKLA
+561 TSRNKLA
-568 VVDEHNTCLVYDIH
+568 VVDEHNTLLVYDINS
-582 TKELLFQ
+582 KELLFQ

-609 GSGYLNIK
+609 GNGYLNIK

-623 HQQKLQGFVVGYNGS
+623 HQQKMQGFVVGYNGS
-638 KIFCLHVY
+638 KIFCLHVF

-657 PMYQYLERRMF
+657 PMYQYLEKKMF

-702 AFIRVRDL
+702 AFIRIRDL

-725 GESDTE
+725 GESDNE
-731 LFLADVYA
+731 LFLADVCA
-739 YQGKFHEAAR
+739 NQGKFHEAAN
-749 LYKRTGLESRALSM
+749 LYKRSNQEPKALRM

-769 FEYAKEFVGA
+769 FDFAKDYVGGT
-779 ADPKNTRMLM
+779 DPKSSRDLM
-789 SKQADWA
+789 AKQADWA
-796 KNSKEP
+796 KSSKEP
-802 RAAAQMYLTAGEH
+802 RAAAEMYLTAGEH
-815 LKAIDI
+815 LKAIEI
-821 IGEHGWVD
+821 IGENGWAD
-829 MLIDIAR
+829 MLIDLAR

-849 AAYFQKLKHH
+849 AHYFKMLQHH
-859 GYASE
+859 GFASE

-873 ALVHLHVEARH
+873 ALVQLHVETRH

-890 LVEKHA
+890 MVEKHP
-896 QFKDDVYVPYAQW
+896 QFKNNVYVPYAQW
-909 LAENDRFEEAQKAFH
+909 LAENDRFEEAQNAFH
-924 KAGRQSEAV
+924 KAGLQNEAV

-946 SRFNDAAYYY
+946 NRFSDAGYYY

-961 QCLDIARENEER
+961 QCLDIARESEDQCS
-973 KEEMLKK
+973 EMLRM
-980 FKRFQH
+980 FDRFQH
-986 LAELYHVYHSIQ
+986 LAELYHVYRSIQ
-998 RYTVRCSPQMKD
+998 RYTD

-1024 SRYLLH
+1024 CRFLLN
-1030 NLTKDVPLGIS
+1030 NLTKEIPPGIS
-1041 KVNTLYALAKQS
+1041 KVNTFYALAKQS
-1053 RTLGAFKLARHAYEK
+1053 RKLGAYKLARYSYEK
-1068 LQDLHVPSRFQESM
+1068 LQELHVPSRFQHSVEV
-1082 DLGSLTV
+1082 GSLTI
-1089 RSKPYHDNED
+1089 RAKPFHDSED
-1099 LIPMCYRC
+1099 LTEGMMCYRC
-1107 STNNPLLNSQ
+1107 STNNPLLNNQ
-1117 GSVCINCKQPFIYS
+1117 GSVCINCRQPFIYS

-1139 LVQFYLDKGI
+1139 LVQFYLEGGI
-1149 GDEEAVSLIDLE
+1149 SDEEAVSLIDLE
-1161 VPCIDRKAARWQEMS
+1161 VPRSDQRDTQWTGADS
-1176 SGESQSLKLDDG
+1176 SGEPQSLKIDDG
-1188 TEDIE
+1188 FSEAED
-1193 EDPFMAKLSFEQ
+1193 DPFTAKMTFEQ
-1205 GGSDFVPVV
+1205 GGSEFVPVK

-1229 IKRWPKPLQWEYY
+1229 IKRWNKPLKWEYF

-1252 MCPSCFQMFHSEDYE
+1252 MCPTCFKMFHSEDYE

>member
-1 MRAVPTWIDKVHDRD
+1 MRAVLAWKETIR
-16 KVEQCIYDLAFKPD
+16 EQCVYDLAFKPD
-30 GSQLIVAAGNRVLVY
+30 GTQLIIAAGLRVLVY
-45 DTSDG
+45 DAADG
-50 TLIQPL
+50 AIIQPL
-56 KGHKDTV
+56 KGHKDIV

-110 VSHQLASCSSGD
+110 VTHQLASCSSGD

-130 KSVSKHKVNS
+130 KSVNKHKVSS

-189 AWNPSKDWWKW
+189 AWNPSKKSLVMMWRRLFTPKIIL
-200 MPFCEGEDDEAVDV
+200 
-214 DSSMPEPLC
+214 LC
-223 LLIDTAYSQ
+223 
-232 SCSSRVEVLGLGRQ
+232 
-246 LERERQAGRGAET
+246 
-259 DRSGGE
+259 
-265 EGEPMLQ
+265 
-272 GAFSD
+272 F
-277 PDHFSQLRDEHND
+277 HRDEHND

-347 DGVRLGTIG
+347 DGVRLGAIG
-356 EQSSWVWTCRVK
+356 EQNAWVWTCRVK
-368 PDSNY
+368 PDSNF

-382 IAFFQL
+382 IACYQL

-494 LSFTSIKEKEWL
+494 LSFTSIREKEWV

-541 NPFAITLLK
+541 NPFPITLLK
-550 QSTSVR
+550 LSTSVR

-561 TSRSKLA
+561 ASRNKLA
-568 VVDEHNTCLVYDIH
+568 VVDEHNTLLVYDINS
-582 TKELLFQ
+582 KELLFQ

-609 GSGYLNIK
+609 GNGYLNIK

-623 HQQKLQGFVVGYNGS
+623 HQQKMQGFMVGYNGS

-657 PMYQYLERRMF
+657 PMYQYLERKMF

-702 AFIRVRDL
+702 AFIRIRDL

-725 GESDTE
+725 GENDNE

-739 YQGKFHEAAR
+739 YQGKFHEAAK
-749 LYKRTGLESRALSM
+749 LYKRTGHESRALSM

-779 ADPKNTRMLM
+779 TDPKSSRILM
-789 SKQADWA
+789 TKQADWA
-796 KNSKEP
+796 KSSKEP
-802 RAAAQMYLTAGEH
+802 RAAAEMYLSAGEH

-821 IGEHGWVD
+821 IGE
-829 MLIDIAR
+829 LIDIAR

-849 AAYFQKLKHH
+849 ALHFKRLKHH

-873 ALVHLHVEARH
+873 ALVQLHVETRH
-884 WDEAFS
+884 WEEAFS
-890 LVEKHA
+890 LVEKHP
-896 QFKDDVYVPYAQW
+896 QFKNDVFVPYAQW

-924 KAGRQSEAV
+924 KAGRQNEAV

-946 SRFNDAAYYY
+946 NRFNDAGYYY

-961 QCLDIARENEER
+961 QCLDIAREQR
-973 KEEMLKK
+973 DEMLKK
-980 FKRFQH
+980 FERFQH
-986 LAELYHVYHSIQ
+986 LAELYHVYRSIQ
-998 RYTVRCSPQMKD
+998 RYTD

-1024 SRYLLH
+1024 CRFLLN
-1030 NLTKDVPLGIS
+1030 NLTKDIPPGIS

-1053 RTLGAFKLARHAYEK
+1053 QKLGAYKLARYSYEK
-1068 LQDLHVPSRFQESM
+1068 LQELHIPSRFQESIE
-1082 DLGSLTV
+1082 LGSLTI
-1089 RSKPYHDNED
+1089 RSKPFHDSES
-1099 LIPMCYRC
+1099 CY
-1107 STNNPLLNSQ
+1107 TAPAFLYGLNLC
-1117 GSVCINCKQPFIYS
+1117 VFT
-1131 ASSYEVLP
+1131 VLP
-1139 LVQFYLDKGI
+1139 LVQFYLEEGI
-1149 GDEEAVSLIDLE
+1149 SDEEAVSLIDLE
-1161 VPCIDRKAARWQEMS
+1161 VPHMDEREAHDSHALYEILTPHSA
-1176 SGESQSLKLDDG
+1176 GPESLYNRACVSKQ
-1188 TEDIE
+1188 
-1193 EDPFMAKLSFEQ
+1193 Q
-1205 GGSDFVPVV
+1205 GGSNFVPVK

-1229 IKRWPKPLQWEYY
+1229 IKRWPRPLKWEYF

-1252 MCPSCFQMFHSEDYE
+1252 MCPTCFKMFHSEDYE

-1272 HNCCPYCRRPIDEP
+1272 HSCCPYCRRPIDEP

>member
-1 MRAVPTWIDKVHDRD
+1 MRAVLAWKETIRD
-16 KVEQCIYDLAFKPD
+16 QCVYDLAFKPD
-30 GSQLIVAAGNRVLVY
+30 GSQLIIAAGLRVLVY
-45 DTSDG
+45 DVADG
-50 TLIQPL
+50 AIIQPL
-56 KGHKDTV
+56 KGHKDIV

-85 IWTSKLEGILKY
+85 IWTSKLEGILRY

-110 VSHQLASCSSGD
+110 VTHQLASCSSGD

-130 KSVSKHKVNS
+130 KSVNKHKVSS

-189 AWNPSKDWWKW
+189 AWNPSK
-200 MPFCEGEDDEAVDV
+200 
-214 DSSMPEPLC
+214 
-223 LLIDTAYSQ
+223 
-232 SCSSRVEVLGLGRQ
+232 
-246 LERERQAGRGAET
+246 
-259 DRSGGE
+259 
-265 EGEPMLQ
+265 
-272 GAFSD
+272 
-277 PDHFSQLRDEHND
+277 DEHND

-356 EQSSWVWTCRVK
+356 EQNAWVWTCRVK
-368 PDSNY
+368 PDSNF

-382 IAFFQL
+382 IACYQL
-388 IFSTVHGLYKDRYAY
+388 LFSTVHGLYKDRYAY

-494 LSFTSIKEKEWL
+494 LSFTSVKEKEWV

-517 GGPPGREGLLVG
+517 GGSPGREGLLVG

-541 NPFAITLLK
+541 NLFPITLLK
-550 QSTSVR
+550 LSTSVR

-561 TSRSKLA
+561 ASRKKLA
-568 VVDEHNTCLVYDIH
+568 VVDEHNTLLVYDINS
-582 TKELLFQ
+582 KELLFQ

-601 CEDMLCFS
+601 CEEMLCFS
-609 GSGYLNIK
+609 GNGYLNIK

-623 HQQKLQGFVVGYNGS
+623 HQQKMQGFMVGYNGS

-657 PMYQYLERRMF
+657 PMYQYLEKKMF

-689 EALEGL
+689 DALEGL

-702 AFIRVRDL
+702 AFIRIRDL

-725 GESDTE
+725 GENDNE

-739 YQGKFHEAAR
+739 YQGKFHEAAK
-749 LYKRTGLESRALSM
+749 LYKRTGHESRALSM

-769 FEYAKEFVGA
+769 FEYAKDFVGGT
-779 ADPKNTRMLM
+779 DPKSTRILM
-789 SKQADWA
+789 TKQADWA
-796 KNSKEP
+796 KSSKEP
-802 RAAAQMYLTAGEH
+802 RAAAEMYLSAGEH

-821 IGEHGWVD
+821 IGEHGWED

-849 AAYFQKLKHH
+849 ALHFKRLKHH

-864 TYSKMGDLQ
+864 TYSKMGDLR
-873 ALVHLHVEARH
+873 ALVQLHVETWH

-890 LVEKHA
+890 LVEKHP
-896 QFKDDVYVPYAQW
+896 QFKNDVFVPYAQW

-924 KAGRQSEAV
+924 KAGRQNEAV

-946 SRFNDAAYYY
+946 NRFNDAGYYY

-961 QCLDIARENEER
+961 QCLDIARESEDQR
-973 KEEMLKK
+973 EEMLKK
-980 FKRFQH
+980 FERFQH
-986 LAELYHVYHSIQ
+986 LAELYHVYRSIQ
-998 RYTVRCSPQMKD
+998 RYTD

-1024 SRYLLH
+1024 CRFLLN
-1030 NLTKDVPLGIS
+1030 NLTKDIPPGIS

-1053 RTLGAFKLARHAYEK
+1053 RRLGAYKLARYSYEK
-1068 LQDLHVPSRFQESM
+1068 LQELHIPSRFQESIE
-1082 DLGSLTV
+1082 LGSLNI
-1089 RSKPYHDNED
+1089 RSKPFHDSED
-1099 LIPMCYRC
+1099 LIEGMMCYRC
-1107 STNNPLLNSQ
+1107 STNNPLLNNQ
-1117 GSVCINCKQPFIYS
+1117 GSVCINCRQPFIYS

-1139 LVQFYLDKGI
+1139 LVQFYLEEGI
-1149 GDEEAVSLIDLE
+1149 SDEEAVSLIDLE
-1161 VPCIDRKAARWQEMS
+1161 VPHTDQRDARWQDMDN
-1176 SGESQSLKLDDG
+1176 GELQALRMDDGLDDA
-1188 TEDIE
+1188 E
-1193 EDPFMAKLSFEQ
+1193 EDPFTAKMSFEQ
-1205 GGSDFVPVV
+1205 GGSTFVPVK
-1214 VSRSVLRS
+1214 VSRSALRS

-1229 IKRWPKPLQWEYY
+1229 IKRWPRPLKWEYF

-1252 MCPSCFQMFHSEDYE
+1252 MCPTCFKMFHSEDYE

-1272 HNCCPYCRRPIDEP
+1272 HNCCPYCRRPIDEQ